1 MLKMKHRGFI
11 INVKDR
17 RDRRVFSRYGHGLSL
32 MLAVFNCKFTPI
44 IYVYWKVNKAS
55 FESLTGLSNKE
66 VNIRGFY

>member
-1 MLKMKHRGFI
+1 MLMVLKLRSSLIFKTLKMKHRGFI

-44 IYVYWKVNKAS
+44 IYMSTEK
-55 FESLTGLSNKE
+55 
-66 VNIRGFY
+66 